1 MRFITKTLTLGSLLL
16 SSQLLGPLAMA
27 STELPGRAC
36 VQPLQSSLPEES
48 FQTLLVSK
56 LMARLGYDV
65 QPAQEVDYNVA
76 YASVAQGMAPSS
88 PSTGYRCKTTSMSR
102 RGVTRCS
109 SVRAPMWPGPP
120 RAISS
125 TSRPRPSTAS
135 PTWVSSGSQAG
146 GAV

>member
-1 MRFITKTLTLGSLLL
+1 MHETHHQDADPGV
-16 SSQLLGPLAMA
+16 PAV
-27 STELPGRAC
+27 ELPTARPARHGQHRAAGEGVR

-76 YASVAQGMAPSS
+76 YASVAQGMAPSL

-102 RGVTRCS
+102 RG
-109 SVRAPMWPGPP
+109 
-120 RAISS
+120 
-125 TSRPRPSTAS
+125 
-135 PTWVSSGSQAG
+135 
-146 GAV
+146 